1 MRMHST
7 SGANVLVI
15 EDNRILATLL
25 TRMLE
30 AEGHLVRSVH
40 DGRTGLR
47 IALQEEPDL
56 VLLDIGLPKANG
68 LTIARTLRERGFRSP
83 ILILTARGSVTDRVT
98 GLDAGADDYLAK
110 PFDNGELIAR
120 VRALLRR
127 SRMAAGD
134 SQLRSGGLTLNR
146 LSRELRYRGHRIALT
161 QTEFLVLEMFMR
173 NAGTVLSRR
182 AIGAEVWKKD
192 FDPEQNIVDV
202 YVNYLR
208 RKIEPVVGRAM
219 LHTVRGQGYRF
230 GELTASPAP
239 RKRAPAR
246 EKR

>member
-1 MRMHST
+1 MASP
-7 SGANVLVI
+7 SGATVLII

-30 AEGHLVRSVH
+30 AEGHAVRAVH
-40 DGRTGLR
+40 DGRVGLK
-47 IALQEEPDL
+47 IALHEEPDL

-68 LTIARTLRERGFRSP
+68 LTIARTLRERGYRSP

-110 PFDNGELIAR
+110 PFDNDELIAR

-127 SRMAAGD
+127 STMAAGD
-134 SQLRSGGLTLNR
+134 SLLRSDGLTLNR

-182 AIGAEVWKKD
+182 AIGAEVWKGD

-208 RKIEPVVGRAM
+208 RKIEPVVGSSM

-230 GELTASPAP
+230 GEPTAPLAKQ
-239 RKRAPAR
+239 KRAVAR
-246 EKR
+246 ERR

>member
-1 MRMHST
+1 MPST
-7 SGANVLVI
+7 AGANVLVI

-30 AEGHLVRSVH
+30 GQGHSVRSVH
-40 DGRTGLR
+40 DGRVGLKV
-47 IALQEEPDL
+47 AMQEEPDL

-68 LTIARTLRERGFRSP
+68 LTIARTLRERGFQSP

-98 GLDAGADDYLAK
+98 GLEAGADDYLAK
-110 PFDNGELIAR
+110 PFDNEELIAR

-134 SQLRSGGLTLNR
+134 SMLRSDGLTLNR

-182 AIGAEVWKKD
+182 AIGAEVWKGD

-208 RKIEPVVGRAM
+208 RKIEPVVGRSM

-230 GELTASPAP
+230 GETAAPRAP
-239 RKRAPAR
+239 RKRPAAR
-246 EKR
+246 ERR

>member
-1 MRMHST
+1 MHPT
-7 SGANVLVI
+7 AGANVLVI

-30 AEGHLVRSVH
+30 AEGHIVRSAH
-40 DGRTGLR
+40 DGRAGLK
-47 IALQEEPDL
+47 AAMQEDPDL

-68 LTIARTLRERGFRSP
+68 LTIARTLRERGFQAP
-83 ILILTARGSVTDRVT
+83 ILILTARGTVSDRVT
-98 GLDAGADDYLAK
+98 GLEAGADDYLAK
-110 PFDNGELIAR
+110 PFDNDELIAR

-127 SRMAAGD
+127 SRMAAGE
-134 SQLRSGGLTLNR
+134 SLLRSGGLTLNR
-146 LSRELRYRGHRIALT
+146 LTRELRCRGSRIALT

-182 AIGAEVWKKD
+182 AIGAEVWKRD
-192 FDPEQNIVDV
+192 LDPEQNIVDV

-208 RKIEPVVGRAM
+208 RKIEPVVGRSM

-230 GELTASPAP
+230 GEAAPHRAP
-239 RKRAPAR
+239 RRRPTAKERR
-246 EKR
+246 